1 MAEWSKAYAWRA
13 YEEQSSQ
20 SSNLCV
26 SAINIME
33 NRLTFDDI
41 LNGKLKLLQPIKG
54 PRVNL
59 DTILLSSWVK
69 IRRHNSK
76 ILEAGCASGAISLIL
91 ATKFKN
97 ADITGI
103 DIQEDLIGVSKL
115 NSKNNNL
122 EEHVKFIAGD
132 LRDKNLLPREYFDV
146 LVINPP
152 YSSLNSSR
160 ESENLSRSTARLELS
175 CNIKDVAEL
184 SKRVLKSKGRLFSV
198 FTSERLD
205 EFLASMREYKIIP
218 KKIKFV
224 YPDINK
230 NSAIFLV
237 ECIKDGGE
245 GLTILPPL
253 IVRDENNN
261 YTEELKGAY
270 EI

>member
-1 MAEWSKAYAWRA
+1 
-13 YEEQSSQ
+13 
-20 SSNLCV
+20 
-26 SAINIME
+26 ME
-33 NRLTFDDI
+33 NRLTFDEI

-103 DIQEDLIGVSKL
+103 DIQEDLIAASKL

-160 ESENLSRSTARLELS
+160 ESENLSRSTARLELN

-184 SKRVLKSKGRLFSV
+184 SKRVLKSKGR
-198 FTSERLD
+198 
-205 EFLASMREYKIIP
+205 
-218 KKIKFV
+218 
-224 YPDINK
+224 
-230 NSAIFLV
+230 
-237 ECIKDGGE
+237 
-245 GLTILPPL
+245 
-253 IVRDENNN
+253 
-261 YTEELKGAY
+261 
-270 EI
+270 